1 MEVVILDEAQEIAKK
16 GATLV
21 AELVAK
27 KPHSVL
33 GLATGGTPVQLYKH
47 LIALYQQGQISFN
60 QVQSFNLDEY
70 LGIASSNPLSYRHFM
85 NSCFFEHIDVK
96 LENTHLPDCS
106 PANPREEGP
115 RYEQQIKAAG
125 GIDLQ
130 ILGIGSNG
138 HIGFNEPSSSLAS
151 RTRIKTLAQS
161 TIEDNSKLLKPGEFQ
176 PHLAITM
183 GIGTILEA
191 RRILLLALGEHKA
204 EAVQAAIEG
213 PVTAMCPASAL
224 QLHPHVTVVSDAAA
238 ASQLELADYYRWVY
252 RENEELKK
260 EYGNFYELDIYG

>member
-1 MEVVILDEAQEIAKK
+1 MEVVILDDAQEIAKT

-27 KPHSVL
+27 KPHAVL
-33 GLATGGTPVQLYKH
+33 GLATGGTPVQLYKQ
-47 LIALYQQGQISFN
+47 LITLYQQERISFAE
-60 QVQSFNLDEY
+60 VRSFNLDEY
-70 LGIASSNPLSYRHFM
+70 LGVQSDNPLSYRYFM
-85 NSCFFEHIDVK
+85 NNCFFEHIDIA
-96 LENTHLPDCS
+96 LANTHLPDCA
-106 PANPREEGP
+106 PDNPREEGP
-115 RYEQQIKAAG
+115 RYEAQIKAAG

-161 TIEDNSKLLKPGEFQ
+161 TIADNSKLLNEGEFQ
-176 PHLAITM
+176 PRLAITM
-183 GIGTILEA
+183 GIGTIIEA

-204 EAVQAAIEG
+204 EAVKAAIEG
-213 PVTAMCPASAL
+213 PITAMCPASAL
-224 QLHPHVTVVSDAAA
+224 QLHPHVTVIIDAAA
-238 ASQLELADYYRWVY
+238 AGQLELTDYYRWAY

>member
-1 MEVVILDEAQEIAKK
+1 MEVVILDEAQEIAKT

-47 LIALYQQGQISFN
+47 LIALYQQEHISFR

-70 LGIASSNPLSYRHFM
+70 LGVESNNPLSYRHFM
-85 NSCFFEHIDVK
+85 NRCFFEHIDIA
-96 LENTHLPDCS
+96 LENTHLPNCA

-115 RYEQQIKAAG
+115 RYEQQIEAAG

-176 PHLAITM
+176 PRLAITM

-204 EAVQAAIEG
+204 DAVQAAVEG

-224 QLHPHVTVVSDAAA
+224 QLHPHVTIIVDAAA
-238 ASQLELADYYRWVY
+238 ASRLEQKEYYRWAY
-252 RENEELKK
+252 RENEQLKK